1 MQCSLLTAYKSDSPI
16 AFLTMPQRRH
26 LSEQERG
33 IAIGLIR
40 QGLSLRN
47 VGRQL
52 VVSQSVIWRLSNRYQ
67 QTGNVR
73 ERARSGRPRILTP
86 QQDRFV
92 VLAARRERT
101 ATANNIRAQLRTAA
115 NVNVSEQ
122 TIRNRLRAAN
132 LQSRRAAV
140 RIPLTR
146 AHRTNRLAWARI
158 HVNWT
163 RQQWARVIFSDESRF
178 TLSFNDGRV
187 RVWRRQGERFLDGA
201 VREHNRY
208 GGGSLMVWG
217 GFSTHHRTPL
227 HRVQGTLNGTRYR
240 DDILTPIVL
249 PSLRAVGPGSIFMD
263 DNAPCH
269 RSMLVSDFLR
279 QQQVTRLDWP
289 SCSPDLNPIEH
300 LWDVLGRGVRR
311 NHPRALTLDELFRQ
325 LQAEWQNI
333 PRNTLQRLIWSM
345 RRRCMACIAA
355 NGGHT
360 RY

>member
-1 MQCSLLTAYKSDSPI
+1 MQCSLLAAYKSDSLI

-52 VVSQSVIWRLSNRYQ
+52 GVSQSVIWRLSNRYQ
-67 QTGNVR
+67 QTVR

-140 RIPLTR
+140 RILLTR
-146 AHRTNRLAWARI
+146 AHRTNHLAWACI

-201 VREHNRY
+201 VREHNR
-208 GGGSLMVWG
+208 
-217 GFSTHHRTPL
+217 
-227 HRVQGTLNGTRYR
+227 
-240 DDILTPIVL
+240 
-249 PSLRAVGPGSIFMD
+249 
-263 DNAPCH
+263 
-269 RSMLVSDFLR
+269 
-279 QQQVTRLDWP
+279 
-289 SCSPDLNPIEH
+289 
-300 LWDVLGRGVRR
+300 
-311 NHPRALTLDELFRQ
+311 
-325 LQAEWQNI
+325 
-333 PRNTLQRLIWSM
+333 
-345 RRRCMACIAA
+345 
-355 NGGHT
+355 
-360 RY
+360 